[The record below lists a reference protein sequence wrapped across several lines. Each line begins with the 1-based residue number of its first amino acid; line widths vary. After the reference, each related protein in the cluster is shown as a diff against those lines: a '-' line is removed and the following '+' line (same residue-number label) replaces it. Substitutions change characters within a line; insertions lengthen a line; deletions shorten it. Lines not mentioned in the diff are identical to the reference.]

1 MSDDFLSAA
10 GPIWGPNFVLVTVQD
25 DTGLTYQL
33 QVFPDAKN
41 MQLKAA
47 GLAQQYYFEP
57 GSVYVAKLQ
66 NGVDFDFSMTVFKG
80 LMTSETDIGV
90 NAMNTNNGTVEL
102 GGGFCTFSTT
112 FAVPD
117 SVIANA
123 IQKLK
128 AQDHPA
134 PVSRIAQLFGFQNGD
149 PDPLLGIIPITEND
163 VQILIPDLA
172 SAGGTKNPMF
182 ISAQGSGK
190 GSIEAHG
197 KSSFVVTCNQLAAG
211 AIAGKLQNGAPPFVV
226 QCALKEQFYIEACQ
240 ITLDIDVDK
249 VYDSISTAVSAGG
262 FLGIDSGA
270 LSASYANCQT
280 NGGIVIDVKMD
291 SGVLTDDQKKWIQQ
305 NVDDLQKKAWDMVK
319 SDIFDWDPSK
329 TDTPASADRGI
340 VGSLFGGSSVSLKA
354 NYQRRGIHFT
364 DTIRLTETI
373 TVVNNISGDLNDLI
387 AAVKANLD
395 KYLAI
400 VDIGKWFQKVQVAAM
415 SAVNFNETLPD
426 GTSLRDPVVSVQLEA
441 AYPNFDQPTGA
452 DGSPNLQTLGQ
463 GFHYVLAQA
472 NPQNANVTPVV
483 WTKDDPN
490 DVVNLSWL
498 RLDNDLPNWKAD
510 QVRLVRTV
518 TYDRDDPRVDLSNN
532 QVSYTRQDDTAE
544 HAPIITAAEVG
555 YVYVHFVLDR
565 NLPKENVTVTLTC
578 ALGSRT
584 DTLTF
589 TKDNQKNVI
598 WEIFSDKFVNT
609 TQFTYQVQV
618 EVAPPDSMFGAAA
631 VLWQSSAPVTVAIPA
646 GRIKYINPYKIVLPA
661 APVDQ
666 LPTINSYIVAASA

>member
-1 MSDDFLSAA
+1 M
-10 GPIWGPNFVLVTVQD
+10 
-25 DTGLTYQL
+25 
-33 QVFPDAKN
+33 
-41 MQLKAA
+41 
-47 GLAQQYYFEP
+47 
-57 GSVYVAKLQ
+57 
-66 NGVDFDFSMTVFKG
+66 
-80 LMTSETDIGV
+80 
-90 NAMNTNNGTVEL
+90 
-102 GGGFCTFSTT
+102 
-112 FAVPD
+112 
-117 SVIANA
+117 IANA

-211 AIAGKLQNGAPPFVV
+211 AIAGKLQSGAPPFVV

-249 VYDSISTAVSAGG
+249 VLRTRSPRRSAPVG
-262 FLGIDSGA
+262 FLGIDSFA
-270 LSASYANCQT
+270 LSAAYANTQT
-280 NGGIVIDVKMD
+280 TGGIVIDVKMD

-329 TDTPASADRGI
+329 TDTPATTDRGI
-340 VGSLFGGSSVSLKA
+340 ISSLFGGSSVSIKA

-387 AAVKANLD
+387 AAVKANPD

-426 GTSLRDPVVSVQLEA
+426 GTSLRDPAMSVQLEA
-441 AYPNFDQPTGA
+441 GLPELRPADRRRRKPQPADSRPGLPLRARAGEPAERERHAGRLDQGRPRTTSSTCPGCAWTTTCRTGRPIRSGWCA
-452 DGSPNLQTLGQ
+452 PSPMTETTHGSTS
-463 GFHYVLAQA
+463 ATTRS
-472 NPQNANVTPVV
+472 VTPGRMTPRSTHRSSPPPRSATCTSISS
-483 WTKDDPN
+483 WTSFCRDRTSRSRSPAR
-490 DVVNLSWL
+490 SGRARTHSRSL
-498 RLDNDLPNWKAD
+498 R
-510 QVRLVRTV
+510 T
-518 TYDRDDPRVDLSNN
+518 
-532 QVSYTRQDDTAE
+532 TR
-544 HAPIITAAEVG
+544 
-555 YVYVHFVLDR
+555 R
-565 NLPKENVTVTLTC
+565 
-578 ALGSRT
+578 
-584 DTLTF
+584 
-589 TKDNQKNVI
+589 NVI

-618 EVAPPDSMFGAAA
+618 EVAPPETMFGAAA
-631 VLWQSSAPVTVAIPA
+631 VLWQLPALVTVAIPA